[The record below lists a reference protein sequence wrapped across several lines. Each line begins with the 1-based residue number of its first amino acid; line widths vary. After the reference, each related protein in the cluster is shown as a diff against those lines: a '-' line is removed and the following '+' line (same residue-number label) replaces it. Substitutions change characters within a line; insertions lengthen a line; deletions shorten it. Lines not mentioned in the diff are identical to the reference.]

1 MPVTEIEKMLEEAI
15 EHYKNKDE
23 CKIDFLECLL
33 EISKTNNINKHKHV
47 YAILE
52 SLEEDEYHNPC
63 AVVRIYLNRRE
74 RR

>member
-23 CKIDFLECLL
+23 CKTDFLKCLL
-33 EISKTNNINKHKHV
+33 EISKTNIINEHKHV
-47 YAILE
+47 YAIVE
-52 SLEEDEYHNPC
+52 NLEEDKYYNLC
-63 AVVRIYLNRRE
+63 AVVKIYLNRKE